1 MKLFLDHADHSRFL
15 FDRVAEK
22 PDQILVSSFGIYAGI
37 SFSGQDTTTW
47 GEKYRLA
54 TRDLLEIMR
63 TLPDVKIL
71 IGVAEYRSCKYNAYC
86 RDCEITYAKS
96 LLRLA
101 FHAELFSEFEWRV
114 STQLHLKCALFYYGD
129 VIKGVAGGRNLTDS
143 NWADVTIE
151 LSPKYAT
158 ELAQHTMKLWNAS
171 AVLNDDAISEILKS
185 QNISDKT
192 MDAIAS
198 EADR

>member
-15 FDRVAEK
+15 FDRASEK
-22 PDQILVSSFGIYAGI
+22 PDRVLISSFGIYAGI

-63 TLPDVKIL
+63 TLPDVKML
-71 IGVAEYRSCKYNAYC
+71 IGVADYRSCKYNAYC
-86 RDCEITYAKS
+86 RDCETTYAKN

-101 FHAELFSEFEWRV
+101 FHAELFPEFEWRV

-151 LSPKYAT
+151 LSPGYAA
-158 ELAQHTMKLWNAS
+158 ELAQHTMQLWAAS

-192 MDAIAS
+192 MTAIANQ
-198 EADR
+198 ADR